1 MCPYLLDH
9 NNRTID
15 KFDDSPTKSA
25 NLVDKLNGDM
35 AELEQIITHMVKTM
49 KNEKEDGDNGIWMNE
64 EDHSAS
70 NPLVDNNCFHV
81 DVQE

>member
-1 MCPYLLDH
+1 
-9 NNRTID
+9 
-15 KFDDSPTKSA
+15 
-25 NLVDKLNGDM
+25 M

-81 DVQE
+81 DVQEWSHHEVSGVLEEKGN